1 MHKAM
6 LEEKK
11 ENLNITMNEI
21 AKILGISRTAV
32 NKLKMK
38 YIDSLNLMFLGVV
51 LFNHAIKIA

>member
-32 NKLKMK
+32 NKLKIK
-38 YIDSLNLMFLGVV
+38 YIDSLNLIFLGVV

>member
-1 MHKAM
+1 M
-6 LEEKK
+6 LEERK

-32 NKLKMK
+32 NKLKIK

>member
-6 LEEKK
+6 LEERK

-32 NKLKMK
+32 NKLKIK

>member
-32 NKLKMK
+32 NKLKIK

>member
-51 LFNHAIKIA
+51 LFNHTIKIA